1 MNAQKQR
8 TERTDN
14 DRNSNG
20 EALKREKRMRSG
32 FAHSYI
38 IQKTKKTSLE
48 NERMNI

>member
-20 EALKREKRMRSG
+20 EASKHEKKNANRI
-32 FAHSYI
+32 Y
-38 IQKTKKTSLE
+38 T
-48 NERMNI
+48 